1 MEQMDFVEEPDKRKP
16 ARRQPA
22 RSSGP
27 RTGCKRLTADIPAD
41 LHKRLKML
49 ALTEDSTVT
58 DIVIKATKAW
68 LANRRG

>member
-1 MEQMDFVEEPDKRKP
+1 MEQMDFVEEPDKRTA
-16 ARRQPA
+16 ARRQQT

-27 RTGCKRLTADIPAD
+27 RKGCKRLTADIPAD